1 MNSAIGFTE
10 FLPKPWVAVF
20 GTEECGVEPA
30 WQNLQFFRRKSPRN
44 PASPILLR
52 VDKYAV
58 ELPVEPL
65 HVMPGYA
72 FHETIVGQNADV
84 LRKVGVI
91 NAACLQVQHLRRRQ
105 CRQPDGSRSANN
117 NFSESLALNV
127 VEHAQNRWETEFLQL
142 ILR

>member
-10 FLPKPWVAVF
+10 FLPKPRVAVF
-20 GTEECGVEPA
+20 GTEECGVETS
-30 WQNLQFFRRKSPRN
+30 WQNFQFFRRKSPRN
-44 PASPILLR
+44 PASSILLR

-84 LRKVGVI
+84 LREVSVI
-91 NAACLQVQHLRRRQ
+91 NAARLQVQHFRRRQ
-105 CRQPDGSRSANN
+105 RRQPDWSRRADND
-117 NFSESLALNV
+117 FSESFALNV
-127 VEHAQNRWETEFLQL
+127 VEHAQDRWETKFL
-142 ILR
+142 